1 MHHRLFITLHCRSH
15 QRNGLPTVGM
25 MFCVY
30 HNVSSAFSEL
40 SFLQQAALES
50 VESMESGDTEA
61 GSVQLRYHS
70 VRATLFFLLSFFCFS
85 FFARC
90 SEHEGTFPP
99 PSLFYPNRAT
109 DGGLSLYLGILD
121 QCAAY
126 RREYS

>member
-70 VRATLFFLLSFFCFS
+70 VRATLFFYYLSFVFLFLHAAANMRALS
-85 FFARC
+85 
-90 SEHEGTFPP
+90 PP
-99 PSLFYPNRAT
+99 
-109 DGGLSLYLGILD
+109 LSLLP
-121 QCAAY
+121 
-126 RREYS
+126 